1 MTLYVLS
8 FVPVIVPASVA
19 IDPPQSVVRVP
30 PTQWRRYGL
39 TDGRFL
45 AHRVGNKR
53 ERHGKGETSM
63 EGKTDDIK
71 GRAKEAAGD
80 LTDDEELQREGKVD
94 RAAGSVKEKGEQFV
108 DKAKDRL
115 QRK

>member
-1 MTLYVLS
+1 
-8 FVPVIVPASVA
+8 
-19 IDPPQSVVRVP
+19 
-30 PTQWRRYGL
+30 
-39 TDGRFL
+39 
-45 AHRVGNKR
+45 
-53 ERHGKGETSM
+53 M

-94 RAAGSVKEKGEQFV
+94 RAAGSVKEKLEQAKKKGEEFV